1 MFSFLLLNYLC
12 DVFSITYLFTL
23 GFIFKLQNV
32 EKMESERQ
40 KMLKKIDSLQHQVNE
55 KELAFQ
61 AAKQQIDEYKFKVA
75 KAQQQLHDLERKYSK
90 AKKIIKEFQKRYLCF
105 CICSKLY
112 HFTDLTQLKIII
124 FQFSSKKII
133 KIVIISK

>member
-1 MFSFLLLNYLC
+1 MSC
-12 DVFSITYLFTL
+12 FSITFIFIL

-32 EKMESERQ
+32 EKMESDRQ

-55 KELAFQ
+55 KELAIQ

-105 CICSKLY
+105 CIYSKLY
-112 HFTDLTQLKIII
+112 PFYKFNTIYVNLYFRFLLRKL
-124 FQFSSKKII
+124 
-133 KIVIISK
+133 